1 MKKEIFNAA
10 LSAFANNG
18 YEGTSLAQIADKV
31 GIKKPSIYAHYK
43 SKQDLFLTVIR
54 QSLEREKQ
62 HIVSYFIEVKNKPLE
77 FQLRTFF
84 DWLCLKI
91 KKDSHVAFIFRMTYF
106 PPAQLEKEVAILVAP
121 FLKDMEKLLN
131 RLLRN
136 HPYFKTVSFKGEIET
151 ISIAYITIVDG
162 CVLELFFT
170 GEKEFQRRVNAVWPI
185 FWRGFR
191 GGNQHE

>member
-10 LSAFANNG
+10 LSAFAMNG
-18 YEGTSLAQIADKV
+18 YEGTSLAQIADEV

-62 HIVSYFIEVKNKPLE
+62 HIVSYFIEAKSRPLE
-77 FQLRTFF
+77 SQLRSFF

-91 KKDSHVAFIFRMTYF
+91 QKDSHVAFIFRMTYF
-106 PPAQLEKEVAILVAP
+106 PPTQLEKEVTILVEP
-121 FLKDMEKLLN
+121 FLRDMEKLLV
-131 RLLRN
+131 RFLRN
-136 HPYFKTVSFKGEIET
+136 YSYLNPVSFKGEIEE

-185 FWRGFR
+185 FWRGF
-191 GGNQHE
+191 